1 MRVTL
6 DKLKVGQK
14 AKVLSIDILNKKRK
28 RHLLDMGLTRG
39 VDLKIKRIAPMG
51 DPVSIELRGYVLS
64 VSKRDLEKIVV
75 TVEKAKI

>member
-1 MRVTL
+1 MIFTL

-14 AKVLSIDILNKKRK
+14 AKVLSINILDKERK

-39 VDLKIKRIAPMG
+39 VELKIKRIAPMG

-75 TVEKAKI
+75 TV

>member
-1 MRVTL
+1 MIFKS

-14 AKVLSIDILNKKRK
+14 AKVLSINILDKERK

-39 VDLKIKRIAPMG
+39 VELKIKRIAPMG

-75 TVEKAKI
+75 TV

>member
-14 AKVLSIDILNKKRK
+14 AKVLSIDILDKKRK

-39 VDLKIKRIAPMG
+39 VNLKIKRIAPMG
-51 DPVSIELRGYVLS
+51 DPVSIELRGYVLR